1 MCNTYEDEETELVI
15 IHKDNIQAIVMLQNN
30 ILGFETLQ
38 AFVILQI
45 NFLIKASVRMINGM
59 KVKRYSANCQYVA
72 VKTSAATNLARFGL
86 KFEASL
92 DRTL

>member
-1 MCNTYEDEETELVI
+1 
-15 IHKDNIQAIVMLQNN
+15 
-30 ILGFETLQ
+30 
-38 AFVILQI
+38 
-45 NFLIKASVRMINGM
+45 MINGM